1 MDEVF
6 ERSKDRQARLMEL
19 EEIGFELLMNCRVR
33 KQIGPPRLRG
43 LPSAPTV
50 IENTLWIP
58 WVSGSAT
65 WMLADLFSDD

>member
-1 MDEVF
+1 MNEVF
-6 ERSKDRQARLMEL
+6 EASRERRKRAGEL

-33 KQIGPPRLRG
+33 KQIGPPQLRG
-43 LPSAPTV
+43 LPAATTV

>member
-6 ERSKDRQARLMEL
+6 ERAEDRQKRLMEL
-19 EEIGFELLMNCRVR
+19 EAIGFELLMNCRVR
-33 KQIGPPRLRG
+33 KQIGPPQLRG
-43 LPSAPTV
+43 LPAATTV

-65 WMLADLFSDD
+65 WMIADLFGDD